1 MSAEYILSRASRLR
15 EEMRASGANA
25 YVALND
31 EDSNWESLFYLS
43 GFRGTAGAIII
54 YDNAEPELIL
64 DGRYAEAGRA
74 QSPYKVTEQKKSL
87 AEDLRDSLRAHGAE
101 EILCEARKTSHEN
114 WLRLADGLG
123 RWRDGGAMMEKLR
136 RKKDAEEISCIKK
149 AAEIG
154 ARAFLEALDAVRP
167 GMTEKEFESLLNY
180 RISAAGGGAG
190 FDMIVASGARGAM
203 PHGRASDKPMQRGEC
218 VTVDFGARWNGYLC
232 DITRNFSIGEPD
244 GEAAAASRAR
254 QTRAR
259 RGSRGAQSRRLGRR
273 DARSRGGRLRRRGR
287 RRILYAQP
295 RPQLRPRSP
304 RSARSLAP
312 AQLRARRRRRRD
324 RGAGPLLRGLARHE
338 ARRRLPRHDGRS
350 RTAHRR
356 IGAGALRR
364 FKIISAC
371 YNGRKGF
378 GITEEAKKRRESR
391 MKKYVC
397 TVCGYVYDPEIGDP
411 DSGIAAGT
419 AFEDIPDG
427 WVCPVCGVGKEMFE
441 AQ

>member
-218 VTVDFGARWNGYLC
+218 VTVDFGARWNGYIC

-244 GEAAAASRAR
+244 GEAARFTRSSNARTTREPRRSKPAPRAARCTKPRRTSSPPRASKNSLRTASATASASKSTKRPFSRA
-254 QTRAR
+254 
-259 RGSRGAQSRRLGRR
+259 GAT
-273 DARSRGGRLRRRGR
+273 AC
-287 RRILYAQP
+287 
-295 RPQLRPRSP
+295 SP
-304 RSARSLAP
+304 
-312 AQLRARRRRRRD
+312 
-324 RGAGPLLRGLARHE
+324 
-338 ARRRLPRHDGRS
+338 
-350 RTAHRR
+350 
-356 IGAGALRR
+356 
-364 FKIISAC
+364 
-371 YNGRKGF
+371 
-378 GITEEAKKRRESR
+378 
-391 MKKYVC
+391 
-397 TVCGYVYDPEIGDP
+397 
-411 DSGIAAGT
+411 
-419 AFEDIPDG
+419 
-427 WVCPVCGVGKEMFE
+427 KETS
-441 AQ
+441 

>member
-1 MSAEYILSRASRLR
+1 MSAEYILSRAVRLR

-74 QSPYKVTEQKKSL
+74 QSPYKVTEQEESL
-87 AEDLRDSLRAHGAE
+87 AEDVRANLRAHGAE

-123 RWRDGGAMMEKLR
+123 RWRDGGAVMEKLR
-136 RKKDAEEISCIKK
+136 RKKDSEEISCIKK

-203 PHGRASDKPMQRGEC
+203 PHGRATAKPMRRGEC
-218 VTVDFGARWNGYLC
+218 VTVDFGARWNGYMC
-232 DITRNFSIGEPD
+232 DITRNFSIGVPTD
-244 GEAAAASRAR
+244 EAAALHALVKRAHDAGAAALKAGASGAALHETAAR
-254 QTRAR
+254 VFAEEGKEKFFTH
-259 RGSRGAQSRRLGRR
+259 SLGHSFGLEVHEFPVLSPRR
-273 DARSRGGRLRRRGR
+273 DCALEAGDVVTIEPGLYFEGERGMRLEDDYL
-287 RRILYAQP
+287 ITEN
-295 RPQLRPRSP
+295 
-304 RSARSLAP
+304 
-312 AQLRARRRRRRD
+312 
-324 RGAGPLLRGLARHE
+324 GAELLTVGLAQE
-338 ARRRLPRHDGRS
+338 LFA
-350 RTAHRR
+350 A
-356 IGAGALRR
+356 
-364 FKIISAC
+364 
-371 YNGRKGF
+371 
-378 GITEEAKKRRESR
+378 AK
-391 MKKYVC
+391 
-397 TVCGYVYDPEIGDP
+397 
-411 DSGIAAGT
+411 
-419 AFEDIPDG
+419 
-427 WVCPVCGVGKEMFE
+427 
-441 AQ
+441 

>member
-1 MSAEYILSRASRLR
+1 MRAEYILSRAARLR
-15 EEMRASGANA
+15 EEMRASGASA

-74 QSPYKVTEQKKSL
+74 QSPYKVTEQEESL
-87 AEDLRDSLRAHGAE
+87 AEDVRASLRAHGAE

-123 RWRDGGAMMEKLR
+123 RWRDGGAVMEKLR

-203 PHGRASDKPMQRGEC
+203 PHGRATAKPMERGEC
-218 VTVDFGARWNGYLC
+218 VTVDFGARWNGYMC
-232 DITRNFSIGEPD
+232 DITRNFSIGAPGDEALALHALVKRAHEA
-244 GEAAAASRAR
+244 GAAGLKAGASGGAMHEAAAAVFAAEGVEEFFTHSLGHSFGLEVHEAPVLSR
-254 QTRAR
+254 R
-259 RGSRGAQSRRLGRR
+259 RDDRLEAGDVVTVEPGLYFKGSRGMRLEDDYLVTADG
-273 DARSRGGRLRRRGR
+273 AERLT
-287 RRILYAQP
+287 A
-295 RPQLRPRSP
+295 
-304 RSARSLAP
+304 
-312 AQLRARRRRRRD
+312 
-324 RGAGPLLRGLARHE
+324 GLAQE
-338 ARRRLPRHDGRS
+338 LFVVS
-350 RTAHRR
+350 
-356 IGAGALRR
+356 
-364 FKIISAC
+364 K
-371 YNGRKGF
+371 
-378 GITEEAKKRRESR
+378 
-391 MKKYVC
+391 
-397 TVCGYVYDPEIGDP
+397 
-411 DSGIAAGT
+411 
-419 AFEDIPDG
+419 
-427 WVCPVCGVGKEMFE
+427 
-441 AQ
+441 

>member
-1 MSAEYILSRASRLR
+1 MSAEYILSRAARLR
-15 EEMRASGANA
+15 EEMRASGASA

-74 QSPYKVTEQKKSL
+74 QSPYKVTEQEESL
-87 AEDLRDSLRAHGAE
+87 AEDVRASLRAHDAE

-114 WLRLADGLG
+114 WLHLADGLG
-123 RWRDGGAMMEKLR
+123 RWRDGGAVMEKLR

-232 DITRNFSIGEPD
+232 DITRNFSIGEPS
-244 GEAAAASRAR
+244 GEDAALHALVKRAHDAGAAALKAGASGAALHETAAR
-254 QTRAR
+254 VFAEEGKEKFFTH
-259 RGSRGAQSRRLGRR
+259 SLGHSFGLEVHEFPVLSPRR
-273 DARSRGGRLRRRGR
+273 DDTLETGDVVTIEPGLYFEGERGMRLEDDYM
-287 RRILYAQP
+287 IT
-295 RPQLRPRSP
+295 
-304 RSARSLAP
+304 
-312 AQLRARRRRRRD
+312 D
-324 RGAGPLLRGLARHE
+324 RGAELLTAGLARE
-338 ARRRLPRHDGRS
+338 LFVVS
-350 RTAHRR
+350 
-356 IGAGALRR
+356 
-364 FKIISAC
+364 K
-371 YNGRKGF
+371 
-378 GITEEAKKRRESR
+378 
-391 MKKYVC
+391 
-397 TVCGYVYDPEIGDP
+397 
-411 DSGIAAGT
+411 
-419 AFEDIPDG
+419 
-427 WVCPVCGVGKEMFE
+427 
-441 AQ
+441 

>member
-232 DITRNFSIGEPD
+232 DITRNFSIGEPSGED
-244 GEAAAASRAR
+244 AALHALVKRAHDAGAAALKAGASGAALHEAAARVFAEEGKEKFFTHS
-254 QTRAR
+254 
-259 RGSRGAQSRRLGRR
+259 LGHSFGLEVHEFPVLSPRR
-273 DARSRGGRLRRRGR
+273 DCALEAGDVVTIEPGLYFEGVRGMRLEDDY
-287 RRILYAQP
+287 LVT
-295 RPQLRPRSP
+295 
-304 RSARSLAP
+304 
-312 AQLRARRRRRRD
+312 D
-324 RGAGPLLRGLARHE
+324 DGAELLTAGLAQE
-338 ARRRLPRHDGRS
+338 LFA
-350 RTAHRR
+350 A
-356 IGAGALRR
+356 
-364 FKIISAC
+364 
-371 YNGRKGF
+371 
-378 GITEEAKKRRESR
+378 AK
-391 MKKYVC
+391 
-397 TVCGYVYDPEIGDP
+397 
-411 DSGIAAGT
+411 
-419 AFEDIPDG
+419 
-427 WVCPVCGVGKEMFE
+427 
-441 AQ
+441 

>member
-1 MSAEYILSRASRLR
+1 MSAEYILSRAARLR
-15 EEMRASGANA
+15 EEMRASGASA

-74 QSPYKVTEQKKSL
+74 QSPYKVTEQEESL
-87 AEDLRDSLRAHGAE
+87 AEDVRASLRAHGAE

-123 RWRDGGAMMEKLR
+123 RWRDGGAVMEKLR

-203 PHGRASDKPMQRGEC
+203 PHGRATAKPMERGEC
-218 VTVDFGARWNGYLC
+218 VTVDLRRALERIYVRHHAQLFDRRAGDEALALHALVKRAHEAGAAGLKAGA
-232 DITRNFSIGEPD
+232 SGSAMH
-244 GEAAAASRAR
+244 EAAADVFAAEGVEEFFTHSLGHSFGLEVHEAPVLSR
-254 QTRAR
+254 R
-259 RGSRGAQSRRLGRR
+259 RDDRLAAGDVVTVEPGLYFEGSRGMRLEDDYLVTADG
-273 DARSRGGRLRRRGR
+273 AERLT
-287 RRILYAQP
+287 A
-295 RPQLRPRSP
+295 
-304 RSARSLAP
+304 
-312 AQLRARRRRRRD
+312 
-324 RGAGPLLRGLARHE
+324 GLAQE
-338 ARRRLPRHDGRS
+338 LFVVS
-350 RTAHRR
+350 
-356 IGAGALRR
+356 
-364 FKIISAC
+364 K
-371 YNGRKGF
+371 
-378 GITEEAKKRRESR
+378 
-391 MKKYVC
+391 
-397 TVCGYVYDPEIGDP
+397 
-411 DSGIAAGT
+411 
-419 AFEDIPDG
+419 
-427 WVCPVCGVGKEMFE
+427 
-441 AQ
+441 